1 MVGDTALHRPQGLS
15 ASPGHYPA
23 SSVWPAVF
31 LLLLMR
37 IAASSVQEVTLSATA
52 KASSAGEEG
61 HGDDCCSTAL
71 LDVGVS
77 PVLCSGTL
85 NHWGS

>member
-1 MVGDTALHRPQGLS
+1 MVGDAALHRPQGLLVS
-15 ASPGHYPA
+15 SGRDPA

-37 IAASSVQEVTLSATA
+37 IAASSFQEVTLSATA
-52 KASSAGEEG
+52 KASSDGDEG
-61 HGDDCCSTAL
+61 HGDGCPTAF
-71 LDVGVS
+71 LDVGIS

>member
-15 ASPGHYPA
+15 VSPGHDSA

-37 IAASSVQEVTLSATA
+37 ITASSVQEVTLSAIA
-52 KASSAGEEG
+52 KASSEGEEG
-61 HGDDCCSTAL
+61 HGDNCCPTAF

>member
-15 ASPGHYPA
+15 ASPGHNPA

-31 LLLLMR
+31 LLLLMST
-37 IAASSVQEVTLSATA
+37 SSIQEVTLSATA

-71 LDVGVS
+71 LDVGIS